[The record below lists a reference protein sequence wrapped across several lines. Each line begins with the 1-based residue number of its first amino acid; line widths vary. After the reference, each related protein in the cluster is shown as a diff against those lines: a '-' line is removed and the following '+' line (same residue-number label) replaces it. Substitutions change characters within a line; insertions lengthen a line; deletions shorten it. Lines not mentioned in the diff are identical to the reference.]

1 MGGMKEKASMTILKK
16 FALGI
21 LCVVILVFGYIGV
34 EYYDN
39 KKLINTVLHHK
50 IDTSF
55 YIREFYAIDH
65 AKTAKQL
72 ESKLKHTLSALQSF
86 QDELNALSLYTPIAK
101 DIRHEYAMGV
111 QSLEQNL
118 VKLQSLQSPKDLTTL
133 KQDIKQS
140 EQILLNARE
149 KLFNLSKRYSLEVVL
164 KMG

>member
-1 MGGMKEKASMTILKK
+1 MTLLKK

-21 LCVVILVFGYIGV
+21 LCVVMLVFGYIGV

-39 KKLINTVLHHK
+39 KRLVNTVVGHQ
-50 IDTSF
+50 IDASF
-55 YIREFYAIDH
+55 YIREFHAIDH

-72 ESKLKHTLSALQSF
+72 ESELKHTLSALQSF
-86 QDELNALSLYTPIAK
+86 QDELNTLSLYTPIAK
-101 DIRHEYAMGV
+101 DVRHEYAIGV

-118 VKLQSLQSPKDLTTL
+118 VKLQSLPNPKDLTAL

-149 KLFNLSKRYSLEVVL
+149 KLFNLSKRYSLEMVL